1 MSDRAQTKV
10 CFAGQNG
17 DGGWM
22 MTMIMPG
29 GKPLEKQ
36 LTLQNVHIL
45 QEQLAKAAFALAAE
59 TPEKIFSE
67 IRF

>member
-29 GKPLEKQ
+29 GKPIEHQ
-36 LTLQNVHIL
+36 LTLQRVHVL
-45 QEQLAKAAFALAAE
+45 QEQLAKAAFDLASA
-59 TPEKIFSE
+59 TPEKYFQK
-67 IRF
+67 